1 MRKTSEEKKVS
12 TPVSRF
18 HESGDPVLGPLSV
31 REDDMM
37 SEEIT
42 SDQVKGLLSETG
54 NSHALDTE
62 DYSGTL
68 EVYKEN
74 GDFFY
79 KLIVQQHDGPDWGKK
94 TMGETDTSHSASN
107 SVYRGEVPEDTDVY
121 EEARKAEEGRF

>member
-1 MRKTSEEKKVS
+1 MS

-31 REDDMM
+31 REDDLM

-54 NSHALDTE
+54 NSQALEGE

-68 EVYKEN
+68 EVYES
-74 GDFFY
+74 GGELFY
-79 KLIVQQHDGPDWGKK
+79 KLVVQEHDGPDWGKK
-94 TMGETDTSHSASN
+94 TMGETDTSHSASTK
-107 SVYRGEVPEDTDVY
+107 VYRGEVPENTEVY
-121 EEARKAEEGRF
+121 DKARKAEESKF